1 MNKVSF
7 NERVTVASLPVEEYR
22 EAYHARRG
30 PWGAAPQ
37 SDELWDGDRR
47 VFWERELTS
56 EELKEILRFRRLAR
70 YASMLQGVGLFGVK
84 VPMPKIPQ
92 VIEELVKEARTQ
104 QQRSSSSSPKL
115 DASTLETD
123 HYGVD
128 PIALPLEEHDTSP
141 RYHEKRK
148 SANVSVTTLEE
159 MYTKKSVPRDQFEF
173 TNPNMLPQQQ
183 TAPPLSVV
191 PAEHVDDSKKRLSAS
206 QKAAMQN
213 AGKVLRLDSPR
224 LGHAIHK
231 TRSRKS
237 RARKRVRSHAILQPW
252 FVILYFLVPLTF
264 LASLYFVPF
273 WREVYLAWKDQ
284 KAIRTAIEV
293 PYILERLLKVP
304 EVPIL
309 QSTVFIGLFAVEVT
323 SIVYILIL
331 VLTQLTIFL
340 IVRPL
345 ILSLSSSFS
354 ERGAALD

>member
-1 MNKVSF
+1 MLKKWTKKTNRCI
-7 NERVTVASLPVEEYR
+7 NRSLPVEEYR

-30 PWGAAPQ
+30 PWGAAPV

-56 EELKEILRFRRLAR
+56 DELKEILRFRRLAR
-70 YASMLQGVGLFGVK
+70 YASMLQGVGVFGVK
-84 VPMPKIPQ
+84 VPMPKIPV
-92 VIEELVKEARTQ
+92 VIEELVQTARANH
-104 QQRSSSSSPKL
+104 RASMSPKL
-115 DASTLETD
+115 EASTLEE
-123 HYGVD
+123 YGMD
-128 PIALPLEEHDTSP
+128 PIALPSEEHDTSP
-141 RYHEKRK
+141 RAHEKRK
-148 SANVSVTTLEE
+148 SANVSIATLDEIYARQAGKE
-159 MYTKKSVPRDQFEF
+159 QFEF
-173 TNPNMLPQQQ
+173 TNPTLIPADQI
-183 TAPPLSVV
+183 APSHT
-191 PAEHVDDSKKRLSAS
+191 ETDDSKKRLSSS

-213 AGKVLRLDSPR
+213 VGKVLRLDSPR

-237 RARKRVRSHAILQPW
+237 RARKRAASHAILQPW
-252 FVILYFLVPLTF
+252 FALLYYFLPLVF

-273 WREVYLAWKDQ
+273 WREVYVAWKDQ

-323 SIVYILIL
+323 SIIYVLIL
-331 VLTQLTIFL
+331 LLTQLTIFL

-345 ILSLSSSFS
+345 ILSLSTSFS